1 MLELKVFRVITLR
14 GLSRLTGRVVWIDA
28 STPKRGVLAAT
39 LAKLLRN
46 EGFEV
51 LITARS
57 YDYTV
62 RVLELF
68 GERYVVTG
76 VHGGGDLRGKLL
88 ADIGRMVDLEV
99 VVEEYKPCTLISYPS
114 PPAARVAFGL
124 GIPYI
129 ALGDTPHGVAMN
141 RLSYPLATV
150 AIFSEFIADEMEK
163 FILKGLTVV
172 ETYRGVDE
180 LLWVKEFKPNVA
192 NVEALGL
199 KPYNYIIFRPEEL
212 SIVLKLASKTAEMGV
227 TPVVIPRY
235 REHYEEASRIK
246 GALVLDKPFSG
257 LDLEYYSLA
266 VVTGGISMARE
277 AALLGIPGIT
287 VFDRVIGVDSALVNM
302 GFPIYYI
309 RDYEEALNMIR
320 GLVKDPDRY
329 RVDTRSMLEKLQ
341 SPWPIILK
349 WVRRLSQASDVK
361 PGSKPLTT

>member
-1 MLELKVFRVITLR
+1 MPGCYLSR
-14 GLSRLTGRVVWIDA
+14 GLFGLTGRVVWIDA

-39 LAKLLRN
+39 LSRLLRG

-62 RVLELF
+62 RVLELM

-76 VHGGGDLRGKLL
+76 VHGGGSLRGKLL
-88 ADIGRMVDLEV
+88 ADIGRIVDLEV
-99 VVEEYKPCTLISYPS
+99 VVEEYEPRVLISYPS
-114 PPAARVAFGL
+114 PPAVRVAFGH

-172 ETYRGVDE
+172 ETFRGVDE
-180 LLWVKEFKPNVA
+180 LLWVRDFKPNVS
-192 NVEALGL
+192 NIEALGL
-199 KPYNYIIFRPEEL
+199 KPYNYIVFRPEEFKAHYYRSL
-212 SIVLKLASKTAEMGV
+212 ESSPVLRLASEVAEMGYTAV
-227 TPVVIPRY
+227 IIPRY
-235 REHYEEASRIK
+235 REHYEEALKIK
-246 GALVLDKPFSG
+246 GALILDKPFSG

-277 AALLGIPGIT
+277 AALLGTPGISM
-287 VFDRVIGVDSALVNM
+287 FDRMIGVDVALARM
-302 GFPIYYI
+302 GFPIHYI
-309 RDYEEALNMIR
+309 LDYEEALKMIKDIIR
-320 GLVKDPDRY
+320 DPDRY
-329 RVDTRSMLEKLQ
+329 RVDTRGILEKLE

-349 WVRRLSQASDVK
+349 WVKV
-361 PGSKPLTT
+361 LTQS